1 VAKSYVLK
9 ALRIFGLE
17 EMLKLSKSALV
28 KPVMLKKAAGED
40 LIVWSDASEE
50 ETQTQAKA
58 PEETLG
64 VVLPFKKQLS
74 DFAKITETGVETKN
88 SKEPPLEA
96 SSPIYSS
103 EFILWNKELNKE
115 TSVPASKKEAA
126 REYARSAE
134 MYVVKTSTVEGKDKI
149 RFAST
154 NGVLV
159 DKKQA

>member
-28 KPVMLKKAAGED
+28 KPVMMKKAAGED
-40 LIVWSDASEE
+40 LIVWSDAPEE
-50 ETQTQAKA
+50 ETHAKA
-58 PEETLG
+58 PEESLG

-74 DFAKITETGVETKN
+74 DFAKISEPSSEANN

-103 EFILWNKELNKE
+103 EFMLWNKELIKE
-115 TSVPASKKEAA
+115 SSVPVLKKEAVK
-126 REYARSAE
+126 EYARSAE

>member
-1 VAKSYVLK
+1 
-9 ALRIFGLE
+9 
-17 EMLKLSKSALV
+17 MQKLSKSALV
-28 KPVMLKKAAGED
+28 KPVMMKRAAGED

-50 ETQTQAKA
+50 AQAKTQ
-58 PEETLG
+58 EGTLG

-74 DFAKITETGVETKN
+74 DFAKISESTFEANNLKDPPVEA
-88 SKEPPLEA
+88 P
-96 SSPIYSS
+96 SPIYSS
-103 EFILWNKELNKE
+103 EFMLWNKELIKE
-115 TSVPASKKEAA
+115 SSLPVLKKEAVK
-126 REYARSAE
+126 EYARSAE

>member
-1 VAKSYVLK
+1 MAKSYVLK

-17 EMLKLSKSALV
+17 EMLKLSQSALV
-28 KPVMLKKAAGED
+28 KPVMMKKAAGED
-40 LIVWSDASEE
+40 LIVWSDASEGE
-50 ETQTQAKA
+50 ANAKA
-58 PEETLG
+58 PEEKLA

-74 DFAKITETGVETKN
+74 DFAKI
-88 SKEPPLEA
+88 SEPVSESDHLNDSTPES

-103 EFILWNKELNKE
+103 EFMLWNKELVKE
-115 TSVPASKKEAA
+115 SSVPVLKKEAVK
-126 REYARSAE
+126 EYARSAE

>member
-1 VAKSYVLK
+1 MAKSYVLK

-28 KPVMLKKAAGED
+28 KPALMKRAAGED
-40 LIVWSDASEE
+40 LIVWNDASEDE
-50 ETQTQAKA
+50 AQAKPSEDKLA
-58 PEETLG
+58 

-74 DFAKITETGVETKN
+74 DFSKISEPLSDPN
-88 SKEPPLEA
+88 QSKEAAPEA

-103 EFILWNKELNKE
+103 EFMLWNKELNKE
-115 TSVPASKKEAA
+115 STVPVLKKEAV

-134 MYVVKTSTVEGKDKI
+134 MYVVKTATVEGKDKI